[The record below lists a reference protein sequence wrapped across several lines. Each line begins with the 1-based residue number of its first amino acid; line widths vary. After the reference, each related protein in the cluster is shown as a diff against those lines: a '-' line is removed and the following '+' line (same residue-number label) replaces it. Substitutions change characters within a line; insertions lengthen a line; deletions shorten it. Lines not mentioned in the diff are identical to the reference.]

1 MRNRRRHS
9 SYKFTEKTHSKKG
22 MVATGLGVVL
32 LVIYFVFIHLAFR
45 ADGNLSMYYGSA
57 GVMAMLVSVVAAAVA
72 ITSLKEEDSF
82 KLFPRL
88 GLGLSILS
96 MGCWIGTYAMGVYI
110 L

>member
-1 MRNRRRHS
+1 MA
-9 SYKFTEKTHSKKG
+9 
-22 MVATGLGVVL
+22 ATGLAAVL
-32 LVIYFVFIHLAFR
+32 LLIYIIFVNLAFR
-45 ADGNLSMYYGSA
+45 ADGNLSMYYGSV
-57 GVMAMLVSVVAAAVA
+57 GVMAILVSVAAAVTA
-72 ITSLKEEDSF
+72 VTSLREEDSF

>member
-22 MVATGLGVVL
+22 MVASGLGVAL
-32 LVIYFVFIHLAFR
+32 LVIYIVFINLAFR
-45 ADGNLSMYYGSA
+45 ANGTLSMYYGSV
-57 GVMAMLVSVVAAAVA
+57 GVMAMIVSVIAAV
-72 ITSLKEEDSF
+72 ISISSLKEEDSF
-82 KLFPRL
+82 KFFPRL

>member
-1 MRNRRRHS
+1 MRNRRRRS

-22 MVATGLGVVL
+22 MVSTALSLLL
-32 LVIYFVFIHLAFR
+32 LVLYIVFIELAFR
-45 ADGNLSMYYGSA
+45 SEGSLSMYYGSV
-57 GVMAMLVSVVAAAVA
+57 GVMAMLASVVSAVIA
-72 ITSLKEEDSF
+72 LSSMKEEDSF

-96 MGCWIGTYAMGVYI
+96 MGCWIGTYVMGVYI

>member
-1 MRNRRRHS
+1 MA
-9 SYKFTEKTHSKKG
+9 
-22 MVATGLGVVL
+22 ATGLAVVL
-32 LVIYFVFIHLAFR
+32 LLIYIIFVNLAFR
-45 ADGNLSMYYGSA
+45 ADGNLSMYYGSV
-57 GVMAMLVSVVAAAVA
+57 GVMAILVSVAAAVTA
-72 ITSLKEEDSF
+72 VTSLREEDSF